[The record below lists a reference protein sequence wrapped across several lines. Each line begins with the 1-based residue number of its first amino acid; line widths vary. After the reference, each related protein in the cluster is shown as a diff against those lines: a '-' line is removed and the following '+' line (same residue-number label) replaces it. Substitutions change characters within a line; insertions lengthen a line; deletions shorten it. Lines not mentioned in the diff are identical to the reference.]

1 MSMGGSFRNRAFV
14 GLVALL
20 AIVVSA
26 NPSAAGPGKGSGST
40 VDAFDMDDVV
50 LEWNLAA
57 LEGVRRSTLGPPM
70 VARALAIIHTCMFDA
85 WAAYDQKAVGTR
97 LDGSLRRPPRE
108 RAVANKHKA
117 MSFAAYRAV
126 VDLMPQSRAAIFDP
140 LMAKLGYDPG
150 DTSTD
155 TANPAG
161 IGNVACG
168 AVLDFRHRDGSNQ
181 LGDEPGGTPGVAY
194 SDTTG
199 YVPANRP
206 MDTRAAFEPGS
217 VLDPDAWQPLTYT
230 NIAGAVVTPAFLG
243 AHWGRVTPFAL
254 TSGSELR
261 PSSGPARFGSPEFI
275 DQARDVLELSANLTD
290 AQKTAADYWA
300 DGPRS
305 ETPPG
310 HWNLFAQ
317 FVSRRDR
324 LGLNDDVKLFFAMN
338 NALFDGAISCWDTKV
353 TFDSVRPITAVR
365 HLFNGQQVRAW
376 AGPGQGTQLIDGG
389 NWLPYQPSFFPSPPF
404 GEYGSGHSTFS
415 AAAAEILRL
424 FTGND
429 RFGYSITRPAGSSTI
444 EPGSVPATDVTLSW
458 DTFSDAADD
467 AGMSRRYGGIHF
479 EQGDLDARASGRVVA
494 EKAWSRAQSY
504 INGG

>member
-1 MSMGGSFRNRAFV
+1 MSMGRSFRKRVVV

-20 AIVVSA
+20 ILVVSA
-26 NPSAAGPGKGSGST
+26 NPSAAGPRKGNGST
-40 VDAFDMDDVV
+40 VDGLHMDEVV
-50 LEWNLAA
+50 LEWNRAA
-57 LEGVRRSTLGPPM
+57 LEGVRRSALGPPM

-108 RAVANKHKA
+108 RTIANKHKA
-117 MSFAAYRAV
+117 ISFAAYRAV
-126 VDLMPQSRAAIFDP
+126 VDLMPQSKAAIFDG
-140 LMAKLGYDPG
+140 LMAKSGYDPR

-155 TANPAG
+155 IASPAG

-199 YVPANRP
+199 YVPTNLP
-206 MDTRAAFEPGS
+206 MDTRAAFDPGS
-217 VLDPDAWQPLTYT
+217 VLDPDAWQPLTFT
-230 NIAGAVVTPAFLG
+230 NIAGAVVTPGFLG

-275 DQARDVLELSANLTD
+275 DQARDLLELSAHLTD
-290 AQKTAADYWA
+290 AQKTSADYWA

-317 FVSRRDR
+317 FVSQRDE

-353 TFDSVRPITAVR
+353 AFDSVRPITAVR
-365 HLFNGQQVRAW
+365 YLFNGQQVRGW
-376 AGPGQGTQLIDGG
+376 AGPGQGTQLIDGS

-424 FTGND
+424 FTGSD
-429 RFGYSITRPAGSSTI
+429 RFGYSVTRPAGSSTI
-444 EPGSVPATDVTLSW
+444 EPGSVPATDITLSW
-458 DTFSDAADD
+458 PTFSDAADD

-479 EQGDLDARASGRVVA
+479 EQGDLNARASGRVVA
-494 EKAWSRAQSY
+494 EKVWAGAQSY

>member
-1 MSMGGSFRNRAFV
+1 MGMGGSFRKRV
-14 GLVALL
+14 VVSLVALL
-20 AIVVSA
+20 TLVLAA
-26 NPSAAGPGKGSGST
+26 NPSEADPRKGSGST
-40 VDAFDMDDVV
+40 VDVSNMDDVV

-70 VARALAIIHTCMFDA
+70 VARALAILHTCMFDA

-108 RAVANKHKA
+108 RNVANKHKA
-117 MSFAAYRAV
+117 ISFAAYRAV
-126 VDLMPQSRAAIFDP
+126 VDLMPHSKAAIFDG
-140 LMAKLGYDPG
+140 LMAKFGYDPG

-155 TANPAG
+155 LASPAG

-168 AVLDFRHRDGSNQ
+168 AVLEFRHRDGSNQ

-199 YVPANRP
+199 YVPANLP
-206 MDTRAAFEPGS
+206 MDTRGAFEPGS

-230 NIAGAVVTPAFLG
+230 NIAGADVTPGFLG

-254 TSGSELR
+254 TSGSEFR

-317 FVSRRDR
+317 FVSQRDR

-353 TFDSVRPITAVR
+353 VFDSVRPITAVR

-429 RFGYSITRPAGSSTI
+429 RFGYSVTRPAGSSTI
-444 EPGSVPATDVTLSW
+444 EPGSVPATDITMSW
-458 DTFSDAADD
+458 ATFSAAADD

-494 EKAWSRAQSY
+494 EKVWARAQSY